1 MKKNICVAICILGLL
16 GLSSCRSTSAP
27 CGLANH
33 SSDQTE
39 ELKLFMES
47 DSFYLLESL

>member
-33 SSDQTE
+33 SSNQTKE
-39 ELKLFMES
+39 FKLSMKA
-47 DSFYLLESL
+47 DSFYLSESL